1 MGLSIVFYLLV
12 FGKTTA
18 LENKPDFKKQT
29 KPKDKKAGN
38 ISQKVGGGGT
48 HKEIIE
54 KDKKIRRPI

>member
-38 ISQKVGGGGT
+38 ISQKVGGGNPQRDNR
-48 HKEIIE
+48 K
-54 KDKKIRRPI
+54 R